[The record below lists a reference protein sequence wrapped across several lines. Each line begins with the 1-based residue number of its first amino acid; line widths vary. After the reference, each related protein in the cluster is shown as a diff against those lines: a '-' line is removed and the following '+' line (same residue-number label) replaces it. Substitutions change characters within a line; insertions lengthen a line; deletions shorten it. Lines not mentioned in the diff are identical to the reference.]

1 MRRPISFGLALAL
14 LLSPLLFS
22 PPAQAQSDPAQILQS
37 LDQQSE
43 EFSAQW
49 LASPDPRLR
58 AWGAYEVLRD
68 RQTNQLPTLLSLIAS
83 YNPVSGEPTKIERDP
98 HDAMLAILDAAIQ
111 LNAEVPAADAAKL
124 YPEFPAQS
132 MILLSNAKE
141 GASRYLLAIFQ
152 DKATRQ
158 VDWLAAGDLLARGQS
173 REFVSALLG
182 SMVVHASISV
192 TLPNQRERFTG
203 TATQGDRTY
212 EIPKPKPGWPE
223 AGSYVMAGCS
233 TAPPQGG
240 VVLATGIDS
249 VFYYRRVDS
258 NYDTQDYSHFCPSI
272 DFQRLRQHLL
282 DDMTQQAPQNS
293 LLPAFEYERI
303 SWRNAD
309 DYRAR
314 ITRFV
319 VREQT
324 AVRRVVALFQ
334 CYGVLE
340 PNESLTG
347 PKIEISISDTRPK
360 GSPPLPPLPASSK
373 NVSVSYTK

>member
-1 MRRPISFGLALAL
+1 MRRPIPFGLAFAFFLPL
-14 LLSPLLFS
+14 LLSS
-22 PPAQAQSDPAQILQS
+22 PPAQSQSDPAQILQS
-37 LDQQSE
+37 LDQESE
-43 EFSAQW
+43 KFSAEW

-68 RQTNQLPTLLSLIAS
+68 RQSNQIPTLLSLIAS
-83 YNPVSGEPTKIERDP
+83 YSPISGDPAKIERDP

-111 LNAEVPAADAAKL
+111 LNAEVPAADAARL

-132 MILLSNAKE
+132 IILLSRSKE
-141 GASRYLLAIFQ
+141 GTSRYLLAIFQ

-158 VDWLAAGDLLARGQS
+158 VDWLAAGDLLARRQS
-173 REFVSALLG
+173 REFVSALLDG
-182 SMVVHASISV
+182 MVVHASISV

-203 TATQGDRTY
+203 TATQGDRIY

-324 AVRRVVALFQ
+324 AIRRVVALSQ